1 MDLEIGLLGPMSA
14 TVDGR
19 SIVPSAS
26 KPRQVLALLS
36 LHPRRVVQT
45 EVLIEEL
52 WGSSPPR
59 SVLTTLQTYVLQLRR
74 KLSDV
79 LPGDCPPAKD
89 VLMTSRGGYLL
100 TVDRADTEVGRFD
113 DLFARGQRAFRAGD
127 GAAAAR
133 LLRQALGLWRGPV
146 VADARHGRTLE
157 IESARLEA
165 DRLSALEL
173 RISAELRL
181 GGHLALLGELT
192 ALAGTYPLHERLHGQ
207 LMLALHRSGRTA
219 DALQTFHRLRRTLI
233 EELGLEPTGSIRQ
246 LHQALLSP
254 DPAPVASGGALEEA
268 LLIG

>member
-1 MDLEIGLLGPMSA
+1 MEIGLLGPMSA

-19 SIVPSAS
+19 SMLPSAS

-52 WGSSPPR
+52 WGAAPPR

-74 KLSDV
+74 GLSEV
-79 LPGDCPPAKD
+79 LPLDGPPAKD
-89 VLMTSRGGYLL
+89 VLVTSRGGYLL
-100 TVDRADTEVGRFD
+100 TIDHADTEVGRFD
-113 DLFARGQRAFRAGD
+113 DFFTRGQRAFRAGD
-127 GAAAAR
+127 HVAASR
-133 LLRQALGLWRGPV
+133 LLRQALDLWRGPV

-165 DRLSALEL
+165 DRLSAREL

-207 LMLALHRSGRTA
+207 LMLALHRAGRTA
-219 DALQTFHRLRRTLI
+219 DALQAFHRLRRTLI
-233 EELGLEPTGSIRQ
+233 EELGLEPTRHIRQ

-254 DPAPVASGGALEEA
+254 DPAPIARGGVLEEA
-268 LLIG
+268 VLIG